1 MSILH
6 NILRHI
12 ANIFSGKSYL
22 KSSPFGRWVAWDL
35 FFLLGFSSFTSCV
48 DTVILPDDKTVEEDF
63 WKTKTQVQSMV
74 NGAYTSM
81 ASEDVQ
87 RKLIIWQCRS
97 DELNVNTSLSINEL
111 NQFDSNNLQ
120 TDNRHN
126 SWASMYSVINTCN
139 LIISKSAEVMDID
152 PNYLEGDHKNVVA
165 QMKALRGLCY
175 FYLIRAFRDVPLVLE
190 PYKESSQ
197 QLSVGQTAAG
207 VVLDQIISDLEEVK
221 NDALSTANVTDN
233 VQKYGCF
240 TRNSIYALL
249 ADCYLWRASVNH
261 SISDYKRCVEL
272 CDMIR
277 DARGIAVKRSSNSSQ
292 FDDDGYNLNLF
303 RNYFRPFVSGNDS
316 ESLLELQ
323 FNDNSGLCN
332 AYYKSRSTSN
342 AKPWFY
348 TNSYYSSIK
357 KNTNIGLNVNVFN
370 QLHTSDAKDAITD
383 VRGFESV
390 YNFNTGVEDEVM
402 IRKYV
407 GQNIIGDVVAEAPSN
422 RSYSGYRTN
431 WVVYRATDVM
441 LMKAEAMIQI
451 ANLMHEDVKSVVS
464 QIANA
469 GSLHDSVSI
478 AKSVYSKVQEIS
490 NSLVTGM
497 RQVQIVNTR
506 AQKDGISLYDSL
518 AYKLN
523 VQDAETADFARA
535 VANYVSSLDKT
546 CEDLEL
552 EVMNERA
559 RELCFEGK
567 RWYDMLRYNYRH
579 MNGVN
584 YTTLL
589 VDLGDNQAK
598 NHEGFLSLMAR
609 KYTNRNGSA
618 MVANIKTEPYLYLP
632 VLKSEVEVNA
642 LLRQNPAYKDRATA
656 ERNY

>member
-6 NILRHI
+6 NIFRHI
-12 ANIFSGKSYL
+12 ANTFSGKSHF
-22 KSSPFGRWVAWDL
+22 KSSPFGRRVAWGL
-35 FFLLGFSSFTSCV
+35 CFLLGFSSFTSCV

-126 SWASMYSVINTCN
+126 NWASMYSVINTCN

-323 FNDNSGLCN
+323 FNDNTGLCN

-370 QLHTSDAKDAITD
+370 QLHTSDAITD

-523 VQDAETADFARA
+523 VQETETADFARA

-584 YTTLL
+584 YTTLM

-618 MVANIKTEPYLYLP
+618 LVANIKTEPHLYLP